1 MRPPSRSTRAN
12 ARSPAPPAAPASK
25 EKQQSGRGKQN
36 AVRQS
41 TAGPALA
48 TPAPAVPGASVP
60 WNLKLIIGPKCNYPS
75 VVYLVSRGF
84 SSEQA
89 HELRAALKAL
99 ATFLRQWL
107 LDHESGI
114 LMEVSVPG
122 AIKEDHTRVVPG
134 KVLKAQFYESDK
146 HMAAGIYKTPVCVCL
161 SFAGIRIEPN
171 VKGIAHGVFCAHP
184 APQLDGI
191 LKELGVILL
200 GPHLRS
206 TIREDEARSDHVHAQ
221 FLTVR
226 PHVLIPAPD
235 GKAHIEVFRG
245 TINPRKKKIG
255 TEKVDVEPAEP
266 HDMPSAIQP
275 PVKEEK
281 AAAPALAA
289 DPSPSSPELLQP
301 VTSVS
306 QPASQRLETTDTEWL
321 PAAMD
326 FSSFAQTE
334 TYAAAHAAE
343 LAVAAWRQSIAPV
356 ELFGEAM
363 ML

>member
-1 MRPPSRSTRAN
+1 M
-12 ARSPAPPAAPASK
+12 
-25 EKQQSGRGKQN
+25 
-36 AVRQS
+36 
-41 TAGPALA
+41 
-48 TPAPAVPGASVP
+48 P
-60 WNLKLIIGPKCNYPS
+60 WNLKLIIGPKSNYPS
-75 VVYLVSRGF
+75 VEYLVSRGF

-89 HELRAALKAL
+89 DELLAALQAL

-122 AIKEDHTRVVPG
+122 ALKEDHTRVVPG
-134 KVLKAQFYESDK
+134 ELLKAQFYESDA

-171 VKGIAHGVFCAHP
+171 VKGIAHGVSCAHP

-191 LKELGVILL
+191 LQELGVILL
-200 GPHLRS
+200 GPNLRS
-206 TIREDEARSDHVHAQ
+206 TGREDEDRINHVHAQ

-235 GKAHIEVFRG
+235 GGPHIEAFRG
-245 TINPRKKKIG
+245 STPRKKKIG
-255 TEKVDVEPAEP
+255 TEEVDVEPAEP

-275 PVKEEK
+275 PVQEEK

-301 VTSVS
+301 VTPVS

-343 LAVAAWRQSIAPV
+343 LAVAAWRQSFAPV